1 MKSTAEKRLN
11 LKPWNWFNRE
21 SDQCKPANLTRRS
34 DPLASMHDQLDRMFD
49 RFLAD
54 FPAPFGNSAD
64 LENMILRP
72 QLDIAESDKHYTVSV
87 EVPGV
92 NEDDID
98 IRLEQN
104 LLTISGEKKLESSKD
119 ENGFHK
125 LERSYGS
132 FQRVLNL
139 PDDANGNDIKADVKK
154 GVLKIRIG
162 RSKPDQATSHRIPIG
177 H

>member
-1 MKSTAEKRLN
+1 MKSTAEKRLS

-21 SDQCKPANLTRRS
+21 ADQHKSTSLTRHN
-34 DPLASMHDQLDRMFD
+34 DPLTSMHDQLDRMFD

-54 FPAPFGNSAD
+54 FPTPFGNSGT
-64 LENMILRP
+64 LETMILRP
-72 QLDIAESDKHYTVSV
+72 QLDIAESDKHYTVAV

-98 IRLEQN
+98 ITLEQN
-104 LLTISGEKKLESSKD
+104 LLTISGEKKQESSKD

-125 LERSYGS
+125 VERSYGS

-139 PDDANGNDIKADVKK
+139 PDDADSNDIKADVKK

-162 RSKPDQATSHRIPIG
+162 RSKPDKATSHRIPIG
-177 H
+177 R